1 MCSSSFS
8 SPLEETHF
16 SILEASSRC
25 MLVSCGSMLFLIESF
40 LEIKACILW
49 LNVIPYSNFTF
60 IFANSISYI
69 TKSTPTK
76 QWSLVNQGYRWT
88 TPYTHGVI
96 WLLKMICMSFA
107 ICKFVVH
114 AFNWFASIF
123 FLTETKYK
131 EKGKD
136 QPIKPLLRKWIARGN
151 AKDQLKTVNLHCFSL
166 TWHISD
172 SHHCLEVFNVALLL
186 TVRGKLA
193 FPTDRSKPSHQRRSS
208 LAQRSQSTVTCTYK
222 WVI

>member
-1 MCSSSFS
+1 
-8 SPLEETHF
+8 
-16 SILEASSRC
+16 
-25 MLVSCGSMLFLIESF
+25 MLVSCGSMLSLILISPSF
-40 LEIKACILW
+40 LQTQYHTLP
-49 LNVIPYSNFTF
+49 NPP
-60 IFANSISYI
+60 
-69 TKSTPTK
+69 PTK

-136 QPIKPLLRKWIARGN
+136 QPIKPLLRKWITRGN

-166 TWHISD
+166 TWRISD

-208 LAQRSQSTVTCTYK
+208 LTQRSQSTVTCTYK